1 MESGAGD
8 FPDSEKAGE
17 GGLTAEVR
25 GDPATEVMGSR
36 NDRGRFL
43 GEIEAGLE
51 AGGVDVR
58 EALGKVA
65 FGYLRG
71 VE

>member
-1 MESGAGD
+1 M
-8 FPDSEKAGE
+8 
-17 GGLTAEVR
+17 TAEVR
-25 GDPATEVMGSR
+25 GDPATEVMSSR
-36 NDRGRFL
+36 NNRGRFL

-65 FGYLRG
+65 FGYLCSTRCEFLG
-71 VE
+71 TSIPTKYGA

>member
-1 MESGAGD
+1 LA
-8 FPDSEKAGE
+8 
-17 GGLTAEVR
+17 AEIR
-25 GDPATEVMGSR
+25 GDAATEVMGGW

-58 EALGKVA
+58 EALGEVA
-65 FGYLRG
+65 FGHLGG